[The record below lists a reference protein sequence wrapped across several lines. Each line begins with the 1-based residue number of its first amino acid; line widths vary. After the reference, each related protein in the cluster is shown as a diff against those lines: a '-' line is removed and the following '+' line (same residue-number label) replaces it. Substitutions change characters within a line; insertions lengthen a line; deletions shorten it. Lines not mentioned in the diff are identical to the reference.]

1 LRTTRSQILLKEL
14 SNFASIF
21 SSILEFEKSEGG
33 QFSLLRD
40 LDIPNPHQ
48 RALEEQAMKKSSMK
62 FVFHEQEVADIMF
75 RAMVE
80 AGRVVLHMVNS
91 SRREASVDLIG
102 AAFALPCLRYSE
114 KGWQR
119 RGMPSGPPGWAVC
132 HDTAREPQMFLGHLH
147 SDDVRLLRH
156 EFGLH
161 SLESFGRQVAF
172 KDSIAGQTLT
182 QIMLHDPIRAALF
195 RKADAS
201 LDNWAEQVISEEQA
215 RPCRQ
220 AI

>member
-1 LRTTRSQILLKEL
+1 
-14 SNFASIF
+14 
-21 SSILEFEKSEGG
+21 
-33 QFSLLRD
+33 
-40 LDIPNPHQ
+40 
-48 RALEEQAMKKSSMK
+48 MKKSPVNL
-62 FVFHEQEVADIMF
+62 VFHEQEVADITF

-80 AGRVVLHMVNS
+80 SGRVILHMVNS
-91 SRREASVDLIG
+91 SGRESSVDLIG
-102 AAFALPCLRYSE
+102 EVFALPCLCYCE

-132 HDTAREPQMFLGHLH
+132 HDTAREPQMFLGQLH

-161 SLESFGRQVAF
+161 SVESFGRQVAF
-172 KDSIAGQTLT
+172 KDSIAGQTLK
-182 QIMLHDPIRAALF
+182 QIMLHDPVRAALF

-201 LDNWAEQVISEEQA
+201 LHNWAEQAVSEEPA
-215 RPCRQ
+215 RPRRS